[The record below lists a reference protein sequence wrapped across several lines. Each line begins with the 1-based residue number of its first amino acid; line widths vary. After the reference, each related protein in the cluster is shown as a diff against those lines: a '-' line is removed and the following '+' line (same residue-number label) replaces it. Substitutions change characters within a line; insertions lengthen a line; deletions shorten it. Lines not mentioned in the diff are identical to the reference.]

1 MKLRVTVEGKA
12 YEVDVEVLDAVEE
25 QAEPAEPAVVIPPAM
40 WKPRPPHV
48 LPEDKIL
55 RSPIAGL
62 ITAVLAEA
70 GMAVTRNEPLI
81 VIEAMKMESNLG
93 APVAGVV
100 KNVQVSPGE
109 TVRTGQVLVELA

>member
-1 MKLRVTVEGKA
+1 MKLRVTVEGKV
-12 YEVDVEVLDAVEE
+12 YEVDVEVVDAVREE
-25 QAEPAEPAVVIPPAM
+25 PEPEPPVVIPPAM
-40 WKPRPPHV
+40 LKPRPPHV

-70 GMAVTRNEPLI
+70 GMAVTRDEPLI

-109 TVRTGQVLVELA
+109 SVRAGQVLVELA

>member
-1 MKLRVTVEGKA
+1 MKLRVTVEGKT
-12 YEVDVEVLDAVEE
+12 YEVDVEVMDAAPE
-25 QAEPAEPAVVIPPAM
+25 QAEPAEPSLSIPEAVL
-40 WKPRPPHV
+40 KPRPPNV

-62 ITAVLAEA
+62 ITAVPARA
-70 GMAVTRNEPLI
+70 GMAVARDEPLI

-100 KNVQVSPGE
+100 KNVQVTAGE
-109 TVRTGQVLVELA
+109 TVRAGQVLVELA